1 MRIGRFPLIARAR
14 VCAVTLG
21 AVMALSPV
29 LASAEGGGTYYDRSF
44 VLAAHQKCRLFQGP
58 VAGALNAAT
67 LQARG
72 AALRGGVAEA
82 TLNATA
88 ARARARAA
96 RVDCANPELATV
108 RDRVADAFSG
118 WQRIPR
124 MDFIGDRA
132 TWTAD
137 RVRRED
143 PAWRLVQPSVVGLS
157 PVRFGLSASQAEPGT
172 VFGGDSLSAVV
183 SFVGRPRPFAARIV
197 MRDPALS
204 PRPWLTPAGSAVL
217 PPEAARKA
225 VWSAGTGPAAPTLL
239 ATGQTQGEIWRFP
252 QSAGDALAA
261 LDPREP
267 FLVQFLFRDGSVATT
282 SFEAGDFAAARA
294 FVGLG
299 TV

>member
-1 MRIGRFPLIARAR
+1 
-14 VCAVTLG
+14 
-21 AVMALSPV
+21 MALSPV
-29 LASAEGGGTYYDRSF
+29 LASAEGGTYYDRTF
-44 VLAAHQKCRLFQGP
+44 VLAADQKCGLFRGP

-67 LQARG
+67 LQSRG

-82 TLNATA
+82 TLNETA
-88 ARARARAA
+88 ARARYRAA
-96 RVDCANPELATV
+96 RVNCANPELATV
-108 RDRVADAFSG
+108 RDRVAHAFAG

-143 PAWRLVQPSVVGLS
+143 AAWRLVQPSVVGAS
-157 PVRFGLSASQAEPGT
+157 PVRFGLSAMP
-172 VFGGDSLSAVV
+172 GGDNALSAVV
-183 SFVGRPRPFAARIV
+183 SFVGRPRPYAARIV
-197 MRDPALS
+197 MRDPALA
-204 PRPWLTPAGSAVL
+204 PRPWLTAAGSAVL
-217 PPEAARKA
+217 PPATARKE
-225 VWSAGTGPAAPTLL
+225 VWSAGTAPAAATLL
-239 ATGQTQGEIWRFP
+239 AADRRQGEIWRFP
-252 QSAGDALAA
+252 QGGADALAA

-282 SFEAGDFAAARA
+282 TFEAGDFAAARA

>member
-1 MRIGRFPLIARAR
+1 MRIGRFPRIAS
-14 VCAVTLG
+14 AVMIG

-29 LASAEGGGTYYDRSF
+29 LASAEGGGTYYDRTF
-44 VLAAHQKCRLFQGP
+44 VLAADQKCGLFRGP

-67 LQARG
+67 LQSRG

-88 ARARARAA
+88 ARARYRAA
-96 RVDCANPELATV
+96 RVDCANPELTTV
-108 RDRVADAFSG
+108 RDRVAHAFAG

-143 PAWRLVQPSVVGLS
+143 AAWRLVQPSVVGAS
-157 PVRFGLSASQAEPGT
+157 PVRFGLSAMPNA
-172 VFGGDSLSAVV
+172 DSALSAVV
-183 SFVGRPRPFAARIV
+183 SFVGRPRPYAARIV
-197 MRDPALS
+197 MRDPALA
-204 PRPWLTPAGSAVL
+204 PRPWLTAAGSAVL
-217 PPEAARKA
+217 PPESARKEI
-225 VWSAGTGPAAPTLL
+225 WSAGTAPAAPTLL
-239 ATGQTQGEIWRFP
+239 AADRRQGEIWRFP
-252 QSAGDALAA
+252 QTGSDALAA

-282 SFEAGDFAAARA
+282 TFEAGDFAAARA

>member
-1 MRIGRFPLIARAR
+1 MVGRMRIGRFPRIAS
-14 VCAVTLG
+14 AVIGT
-21 AVMALSPV
+21 VMALSPV
-29 LASAEGGGTYYDRSF
+29 LASAEGGGTYYDRTF
-44 VLAAHQKCRLFQGP
+44 VLAADQKCGLFRGP
-58 VAGALNAAT
+58 IAGALNAAT

-88 ARARARAA
+88 ARARFRAT
-96 RVDCANPELATV
+96 RVNCANPELITV
-108 RDRVADAFSG
+108 RDRVADAFAG

-137 RVRRED
+137 RMPREV
-143 PAWRLVQPSVVGLS
+143 PTWRLVQPSVVGAS
-157 PVRFGLSASQAEPGT
+157 PVRFGLSAIPAQAGT

-183 SFVGRPRPFAARIV
+183 SFVGRPRPYAARIV
-197 MRDPALS
+197 MRDPALA
-204 PRPWLTPAGSAVL
+204 PRPWLTAPGSAVL
-217 PPEAARKA
+217 PPETARKEI
-225 VWSAGTGPAAPTLL
+225 WSAGTAPAAATLL
-239 ATGQTQGEIWRFP
+239 AADRRQGEIWRFP
-252 QSAGDALAA
+252 QTGSDALAA

-282 SFEAGDFAAARA
+282 TFEAGDFAAARA
-294 FVGLG
+294 FVALG